1 MNKRL
6 LWAAT
11 VALMAGCSHEV
22 SSDERLERETSRKDL
37 REAITASDLQKLKC
51 DDVNQELAKARNENR
66 PETDRV
72 GSYMDLFESLKG
84 RTAKFD
90 EAMTRNP
97 DLAYQEGSQELVT
110 AREQCIQQTADVKL
124 EFERYVRE
132 LVEVPTV
139 QEIKGGTTVTVAR
152 LDFSTLK
159 SAIESLN
166 PDDRDQLLNRVSNA
180 EKKVEVKAEPR
191 KKGGGSK

>member
-1 MNKRL
+1 MIKRL
-6 LWAAT
+6 LWAGLLLTACT
-11 VALMAGCSHEV
+11 HEV
-22 SSDERLERETSRKDL
+22 TSDERLERETKQANMK
-37 REAITASDLQKLKC
+37 EAITASDLQKLRC

-72 GSYMDLFESLKG
+72 GSYQDLFESLKG

-97 DLAYQEGSQELVT
+97 DLAYQEGSQELVS
-110 AREQCIQQTADVKL
+110 AREQCIQQTADVKF
-124 EFERYVRE
+124 EFERYIRE

-152 LDFSTLK
+152 LDFGTLK

-180 EKKVEVKAEPR
+180 EKKVEIKAEPR
-191 KKGGGSK
+191 KKGGGK

>member
-1 MNKRL
+1 MIKRL
-6 LWAAT
+6 LWAGLFFAACT
-11 VALMAGCSHEV
+11 HEV
-22 SSDERLERETSRKDL
+22 TSDERLERETKQANMK
-37 REAITASDLQKLKC
+37 EAITASDLQKLRC

-72 GSYMDLFESLKG
+72 GSYQDLYESLKG

-97 DLAYQEGSQELVT
+97 DLAYQEGSQELVS
-110 AREQCIQQTADVKL
+110 AREQCIQQTADVKF
-124 EFERYVRE
+124 EFERYIRE

-152 LDFSTLK
+152 LDFGTLK

-180 EKKVEVKAEPR
+180 EKKVEIKAEPR
-191 KKGGGSK
+191 KKGGGK

>member
-6 LWAAT
+6 LWAGLFFAAACT
-11 VALMAGCSHEV
+11 HEV
-22 SSDERLERETSRKDL
+22 TSDERLERETKQSNMK
-37 REAITASDLQKLKC
+37 EAITASDLQKLRC
-51 DDVNQELAKARNENR
+51 DDVNQDLAKARNENR

-97 DLAYQEGSQELVT
+97 DLAYQEGSQELVS
-110 AREQCIQQTADVKL
+110 AREQCIQQTADVKF
-124 EFERYVRE
+124 EFERYIRE

-152 LDFSTLK
+152 LDFGTLK

-180 EKKVEVKAEPR
+180 EKKVEIKAEPR
-191 KKGGGSK
+191 KKGGTGK